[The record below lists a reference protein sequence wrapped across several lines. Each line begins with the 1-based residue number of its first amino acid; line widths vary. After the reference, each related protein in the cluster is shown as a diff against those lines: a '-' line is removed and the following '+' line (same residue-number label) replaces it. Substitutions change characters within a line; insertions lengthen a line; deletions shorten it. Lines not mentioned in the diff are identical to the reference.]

1 MHELGVATE
10 ICRIVEAHAG
20 RDVAPFVTSVA
31 VVVGADAG
39 IEPSSL
45 EFCLEVM
52 LRQPPFRRAT
62 PLIRTEPGDALRVD
76 YLEVDDGGSCN

>member
-20 RDVAPFVTSVA
+20 DGAPFVTSVA

-76 YLEVDDGGSCN
+76 YLEVDDGRSSH